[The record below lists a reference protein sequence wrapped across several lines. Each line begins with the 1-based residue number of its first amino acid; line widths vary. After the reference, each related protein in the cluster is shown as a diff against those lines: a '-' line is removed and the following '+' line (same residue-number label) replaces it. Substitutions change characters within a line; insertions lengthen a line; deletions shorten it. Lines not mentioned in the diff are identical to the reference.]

1 MTVDEIINGK
11 IDGSFP
17 GLIPLV
23 ESYLDSM
30 NVDVETRCEIAQYLD
45 LIKGRANGSLW
56 TAAKWIRHFVR
67 EHKEYKKDSVVTDGM
82 AYDLVKAAER
92 ITVNEGR
99 DGYAL
104 EMLGEGR
111 ERPN

>member
-1 MTVDEIINGK
+1 M
-11 IDGSFP
+11 
-17 GLIPLV
+17 
-23 ESYLDSM
+23 
-30 NVDVETRCEIAQYLD
+30 
-45 LIKGRANGSLW
+45 
-56 TAAKWIRHFVR
+56 R

-104 EMLGEGR
+104 ELLGEGR